1 MLESTKLCQHF
12 IVMSFLCFALFFI
25 ESLTG
30 LDSAP
35 STLFMLAMTF
45 LMGASKGME
54 VILMQIPRH
63 MLSLIHMLNLI
74 HMLSLIHMLR
84 KMLMQM
90 LMLMRWQVLTL
101 TKVRGSQR
109 VPLDNV
115 SKQLKIFLLILSQIW
130 ISWKTRI
137 FVAHC
142 LERK

>member
-25 ESLTG
+25 ESLDWTQ
-30 LDSAP
+30 LRRLYLCCQVC
-35 STLFMLAMTF
+35 TMTF
-45 LMGASKGME
+45 LMGANKGME

-74 HMLSLIHMLR
+74 HMLSLIHI
-84 KMLMQM
+84 LMKM

-115 SKQLKIFLLILSQIW
+115 SKQFKIFLVILLQIW
-130 ISWKTRI
+130 ISWKSRI